1 MQCMRAQLP
10 HLTRPGGAIVNVSST
25 CGIRGLQQVSAYC
38 ASKHGVIGITKAAAA
53 EYGPKGIRINAVCP
67 GALDTPIFR
76 LAESQ
81 GVVSASIFEEG
92 TLLKRMGKP
101 EEVAQVLAFLLSDK
115 ASYVTGCMSLFDV
128 ANSSCLDCRWRFH
141 CNVVSNQSYF
151 SNVVPLSNEIP
162 S

>member
-1 MQCMRAQLP
+1 MRAQLP
-10 HLTRPGGAIVNVSST
+10 HMTRPGGAIVNVSST

-81 GVVSASIFEEG
+81 GVVKASIFEEG

-115 ASYVTGCMSLFDV
+115 ASYVTGCIPF
-128 ANSSCLDCRWRFH
+128 CLKLMTAAWTVDGGFTAT
-141 CNVVSNQSYF
+141 
-151 SNVVPLSNEIP
+151 
-162 S
+162 